1 MFNEEQTLALFV
13 IEAGDAPSLMMFNS
27 LVRAFYTLLI
37 KTRPKQDT
45 APPSTLPPTRKQGRS
60 LEKSEHFIVATEK
73 KIDSIVFVRQFPKIR
88 NRAGCARAHLTVNGR
103 GRVKK
108 FWILAPQIF
117 HCNDSFLSESL
128 IAPAPST
135 HNRTTNK
142 VFGEPSGRCDLSC
155 QFRL

>member
-60 LEKSEHFIVATEK
+60 LEKSELIVAELQK
-73 KIDSIVFVRQFPKIR
+73 NKIEIVFLMSSVFAKPETD
-88 NRAGCARAHLTVNGR
+88 APARLTVNGE
-103 GRVKK
+103 
-108 FWILAPQIF
+108 
-117 HCNDSFLSESL
+117 HTL
-128 IAPAPST
+128 I
-135 HNRTTNK
+135 
-142 VFGEPSGRCDLSC
+142 
-155 QFRL
+155 